1 MAGIIVSGGVYSGSG
16 DVTTQFFKT
25 TGTAWNVALPDGT
38 LQLYGESG
46 SWTMIN
52 NWPGSSD
59 YWNHNEG
66 TVKVTQP
73 NSTILYA
80 IGVNPSKGHL
90 YNLEIDQGV
99 DGRGVDGV
107 QLSSNQPGSGHL
119 VIKNNLTI
127 TSGTTKH
134 STTAGNNN
142 NLVEVSG
149 HCTVG
154 VSGNMIFG
162 DASFMNSGYNQTS
175 YGNINLG
182 SLQVNDGGN
191 FSASSGST
199 TISSLSATP
208 GHSGLPSAIEVKS
221 GGTFT
226 HSSGTVLLSSAYD
239 QDLEF
244 DGTGNMYNLTVN
256 KSDNDVIHNSNL
268 TMEGNLDVTLASV
281 HAFRPSAGSKTLTV
295 SGNFEFNEGKFGAIT
310 PYTGALSFG
319 SLKVAG
325 GEFNATSDTTTIT
338 GPANGDYLWRS
349 NAATFHH
356 NSGTVYIT
364 TGAYNGTDIYPASA
378 QHFYNLIL
386 SGTGTVEM
394 YSSKIANNY
403 TLGSIVVFRPITPT
417 QDFTISGTATMNG
430 FFGKDGYPQTNATNN
445 NFGNLTINSGGT
457 YYATSGTTTIVVG
470 DFAHKTGGT
479 FTHNNGKVVMAA
491 ASGDV
496 GGTSTGT
503 VFYDLESTS
512 YVDVVKSI
520 AVENTMKAT
529 GSNSWRFVTNQ
540 TVTMGTA
547 TSSGRIEV
555 GTASAKGMR
564 FTNLNKTY
572 KFEAANEAHPWVGIS
587 SGAGWN
593 NQETGNTIELKGCDM
608 QFDFNTQG
616 SKTEANYE
624 PLTWKVENAKFDA
637 VTINTGDQM
646 IAASGH
652 RVTFGGTVTIPA
664 SGMIVS
670 GALVNMEGA
679 GNWSETGYQP
689 YIGRATSTLM
699 WNSTGYYSPNG
710 GYLNNGWKDVFWN
723 SDARINQDGPFRN
736 SNLIVGKTFNASNR
750 PIGSTVDAQ
759 KLKSIRVTTGGLL
772 SSSTNLF
779 RIQNAGTFSTRGGL
793 FASSSALTFDGTD
806 DKVTIDENYD
816 AIGTSNNFT
825 IEGWFKTSVDVSY
838 MHLFSRGSAWGTGN
852 ITVYMNSSG
861 YIQASAYELSNTLT
875 AERVLSDG
883 KWHHFAYTY
892 DKTNVKLYIDGNLEA
907 YAAKTNN
914 INNVTTK
921 SDIGTRGGAASTWWN
936 GEIGRISVWSSAL
949 TGPQMRTM
957 MFQDFATATTTNC
970 LSWYQFDK
978 GEGTVIVDSAGTQNG
993 VWNGSWATAGNWNGN
1008 TLSGTS
1014 HTGKL
1019 YIGTGADPTIFN
1031 DSTFELSNRML
1042 VSGSKMASKA
1052 HKGTTEYY
1060 IATSGANDY
1069 LNYQKLDTTAPI
1081 GVHSDLKIL
1090 ATGTKRS
1097 YFSFDSNAN
1106 NEQCNTLVNAGV
1118 IRIVSNADFYTQ
1130 DFDNAQGQW
1139 VKPSGYDGQIH
1150 DDGSTPNEYEPID
1163 IMDDIDSTIDVAEPI
1178 D

>member
-38 LQLYGESG
+38 LELYGESG

-403 TLGSIVVFRPITPT
+403 TLGTNVVFRPITPT
-417 QDFTISGTATMNG
+417 QAFTISGTATMNG
-430 FFGKDGYPQTNATNN
+430 FFGKDGYPQTNVTNN
-445 NFGNLTINSGGT
+445 NFGTLTINSGGT
-457 YYATSGTTTIVVG
+457 YYATSGATNITSG

-496 GGTSTGT
+496 GGSSTGT

-624 PLTWKVENAKFDA
+624 PVTWKVENAKFDA
-637 VTINTGDQM
+637 VTINTEDQM

-689 YIGRATSTLM
+689 YIGRATATLM

-759 KLKSIRVTTGGLL
+759 KLKSIRVATGGLL

-779 RIQNAGTFSTRGGL
+779 RIQNAGTFSTRGGF
-793 FASSSALTFDGTD
+793 FASSSAFYGDND
-806 DKVTIDENYD
+806 HYIQSDAAVTIS
-816 AIGTSNNFT
+816 SNKAT
-825 IEGWFKTSVDVSY
+825 YEGWFKATDNGYLFTHYGSSYGFYSRFDGGNLNFYFKGPNDGVFTDVAGL
-838 MHLFSRGSAWGTGN
+838 MD
-852 ITVYMNSSG
+852 
-861 YIQASAYELSNTLT
+861 SN
-875 AERVLSDG
+875 
-883 KWHHFAYTY
+883 WHHIAIAIDNTDY
-892 DKTNVKLYIDGNLEA
+892 KLYIDGELLQHKTAGA
-907 YAAKTNN
+907 YGNPNAVFRVGGVTNYW
-914 INNVTTK
+914 
-921 SDIGTRGGAASTWWN
+921 DGAIAN
-936 GEIGRISVWSSAL
+936 ARI
-949 TGPQMRTM
+949 
-957 MFQDFATATTTNC
+957 FQDARTNTEIRNNMFAETPTGDN
-970 LSWYQFDK
+970 LVLNYVFNE
-978 GEGTVIVDSAGTQNG
+978 GYGTVINDSANSNDGKIYGVTLGTAEA
-993 VWNGSWATAGNWNGN
+993 SWAPAGNWNGN

-1060 IATSGANDY
+1060 IATSGTNDY

>member
-319 SLKVAG
+319 SLKING
-325 GEFNATSDTTTIT
+325 GEFRATSDTTTIT
-338 GPANGDYLWRS
+338 GVYSSPFALN
-349 NAATFHH
+349 NAGTFTH
-356 NSGTVYIT
+356 NSGSLLLNRAGGNQDFVGTWTGSSALYNLTIDGNGGTKKFRQNMLIEGDLGVTANDVFRSNTHTETLTVDGNVT
-364 TGAYNGTDIYPASA
+364 VSGTLGGTSQTGAYTFGGIT
-378 QHFYNLIL
+378 
-386 SGTGTVEM
+386 
-394 YSSKIANNY
+394 IA
-403 TLGSIVVFRPITPT
+403 
-417 QDFTISGTATMNG
+417 
-430 FFGKDGYPQTNATNN
+430 
-445 NFGNLTINSGGT
+445 SGGEFI
-457 YYATSGTTTIVVG
+457 ATSGATNITTT
-470 DFAHKTGGT
+470 DFTDGGT
-479 FTHNNGKVVMAA
+479 FTHNSGEVVMQGAGRDIDGSA
-491 ASGDV
+491 T
-496 GGTSTGT
+496 TS
-503 VFYDLESTS
+503 FYDLTS
-512 YVDVVKSI
+512 ETYTDVTKSI
-520 AVENTMKAT
+520 NVENTMKAL
-529 GSNSWRFVTNQ
+529 GGNSWRFVTNQ

-547 TSSGRIEV
+547 TSAGRIEV

-593 NQETGNTIELKGCDM
+593 NGEPGNTIELKGCDM

-616 SKTEANYE
+616 SGGDE
-624 PLTWKVENAKFDA
+624 PVTWKVENAKFDA

-759 KLKSIRVTTGGLL
+759 KLKSIRVATGGLL

-825 IEGWFKTSVDVSY
+825 IEGWFKTSVDVNY
-838 MHLFSRGSAWGTGN
+838 MHLFSRGSSWNTGN

-861 YIQASAYELSNTLT
+861 YIQASAHDLGNTLT

-914 INNVTTK
+914 LNNVTTK
-921 SDIGTRGGAASTWWN
+921 SDIGTRGGATDTWWN

-978 GEGTVIVDSAGTQNG
+978 GEGTVIVDSAGTENG